1 MTTLPAALARSIAQL
16 TDPAIVRV
24 LAKTMAITLGI
35 FLCAGGVVLYAL
47 YGWLSSLGTG
57 SSAELSAFAAVALTV
72 LAGWF
77 AFRIVA
83 LAVLQF
89 FADEVVL
96 AVERR
101 HYPSAAAN
109 ARALPFREDLRNS
122 MKGLRRAVLFNALAL
137 PAALVLLFT
146 AIGPAIVFFLVNAV
160 LLGRELTEMAWL
172 RHRATPEEPI
182 PLAGPTRFLLGGVV
196 TALLAV
202 PFLNLL
208 APVIGAATATH
219 LVQSRKDSR
228 NRA

>member
-1 MTTLPAALARSIAQL
+1 M
-16 TDPAIVRV
+16 
-24 LAKTMAITLGI
+24 
-35 FLCAGGVVLYAL
+35 
-47 YGWLSSLGTG
+47 
-57 SSAELSAFAAVALTV
+57 ALTV

-96 AVERR
+96 AVERK
-101 HYPSAAAN
+101 HYPAAAAT

-122 MKGLRRAVLFNALAL
+122 MRGLRRALLFNVLAL
-137 PAALVLLFT
+137 PVALVLLFT

-172 RHRATPEEPI
+172 RHRADPGEAI

-219 LVQSRKDSR
+219 LVQSRKDR
-228 NRA
+228 PHRA

>member
-1 MTTLPAALARSIAQL
+1 MTTLPTALARAIAQL
-16 TDPAIVRV
+16 TDPAILLV
-24 LAKTMAITLGI
+24 LAKTIALTLAI

-47 YGWLSSLGTG
+47 YVWLSSLGTG
-57 SSAELSAFAAVALTV
+57 SSAELSAFAAAALTV

-96 AVERR
+96 AVERK
-101 HYPSAAAN
+101 HYPTAAAS

-122 MKGLRRAVLFNALAL
+122 MKGLRRALMFNALAA
-137 PAALVLLFT
+137 PVALVLLFT
-146 AIGPAIVFFLVNAV
+146 AVGPAIVFFLVNAV

-172 RHRATPEEPI
+172 RHRTSSDETI
-182 PLAGPTRFLLGGVV
+182 PLARPTRFLLGGVV

-202 PFLNLL
+202 PFLNLF
-208 APVIGAATATH
+208 APVIGAAAATH
-219 LVQSRKDSR
+219 LVQSRKDR
-228 NRA
+228 PHRA